1 MFGRMNKM
9 MRSNAGFT
17 MIEMMIVVIIVGV
30 LAAIAIPIYSG
41 YVKKARVSEATARLG
56 DIFTAAKAY
65 AIENEDGT
73 AGADWPATGATAGFF
88 GDMTASTNFTYA
100 LAGVD
105 DGALTI
111 TATGTGNP
119 MSGIVVTLTA
129 ANLTAAGVIAVTGI

>member
-1 MFGRMNKM
+1 MFGRMNKV
-9 MRSNAGFT
+9 MRSKAGFT

-41 YVKKARVSEATARLG
+41 YVKKARVSEATARIG
-56 DIFTAAKAY
+56 DLFTAAKAF

-73 AGADWPATGATAGFF
+73 AGADWPATISTAGFF
-88 GDMTASTNFTYA
+88 GDDSPSTNFTYT

-119 MSGIVVTLTA
+119 MTGVVVVLTA
-129 ANLTAAGVIAVTGI
+129 ANLAAAGTITVTGI